1 MKATL
6 LLLIGLA
13 SLMGAP
19 LEPVS
24 AIDFGPAL
32 HFTNAHPY
40 LSIRYLA
47 ATSDG
52 PTAIGGSEI
61 AEIGIARAN
70 RGGSNVQVTRLQ
82 SSAGAIG
89 RFAMRPDGSFW
100 TMSQWDHPFTP
111 VQPVL
116 GGGDARTPVG
126 PPVVVG
132 DPTAAGSFPFNNTR
146 SATSYDLHAPDG
158 RRLESFRSFTAAL
171 DIAASAN
178 EVALVSGNLIRVGH
192 VANGNFVNDRDWRVN
207 GPHLVFP
214 LDHDRFAV
222 VNRMSGEFAIIDP
235 STPVTRTI
243 AVPFKSPSRRDRLPV
258 TAANG
263 NIWFMVNGA
272 SGNTRDLVQLA
283 LDGSIVSR
291 NTLRLAPG
299 VQPRKIAISG
309 RDVYLAGTTAT
320 VYRYE
325 LP

>member
-126 PPVVVG
+126 RPSLSGIPPQPDHFPSTTLGPQPAMIFTRPMAG
-132 DPTAAGSFPFNNTR
+132 DWNLFGPSPLLSILPPRRMR
-146 SATSYDLHAPDG
+146 SHLFQETSYASDMSRTETL
-158 RRLESFRSFTAAL
+158 SM
-171 DIAASAN
+171 IA
-178 EVALVSGNLIRVGH
+178 
-192 VANGNFVNDRDWRVN
+192 
-207 GPHLVFP
+207 
-214 LDHDRFAV
+214 
-222 VNRMSGEFAIIDP
+222 
-235 STPVTRTI
+235 T
-243 AVPFKSPSRRDRLPV
+243 
-258 TAANG
+258 
-263 NIWFMVNGA
+263 GA
-272 SGNTRDLVQLA
+272 STVRIWCSR
-283 LDGSIVSR
+283 SI
-291 NTLRLAPG
+291 
-299 VQPRKIAISG
+299 
-309 RDVYLAGTTAT
+309 TTA
-320 VYRYE
+320 
-325 LP
+325 LPS